1 MIMWSLKLAPLKR
14 DIRCELASRL
24 KLTLVKL
31 GNVGIVLKLEEAS
44 LHHVLGVD
52 FLHAKQVQNH
62 VVGQSAIN

>member
-1 MIMWSLKLAPLKR
+1 MATL
-14 DIRCELASRL
+14 L

-52 FLHAKQVQNH
+52 FLNAQQVQNH